1 MSIKLRLKHSSV
13 ANKAPL
19 PTDLV
24 EGELALNT
32 NSTSPAAY
40 IKDSTG
46 TVVKLAGAGSV
57 STPDATTTVKG
68 ITQLA
73 DAAALAAGTTGR
85 VVDAAQLK
93 TAQAA
98 QAGSA
103 TAPAAPTTG
112 QVWINNSVTPAVTNV
127 WNGTTWIPQAGATI
141 SSATAPAAPA
151 TGQVWINT
159 SVTPNVTSIWDGAA
173 WVAAKPD
180 GAAVAAI
187 ANDAKYATKAELA
200 TENLWD
206 KAGTTLSPAT
216 AGDLVAAAALP
227 TATEI
232 AAGIVELA
240 TAAETTTGTDAT
252 RAVHPAGLKSAL
264 TFTQDGTGAK
274 PRSYDSKFKDTV
286 SVKDFGAVGDGV
298 ADDTAAIRAAINS
311 LRANAA
317 NILDTIGGST
327 ITVHSSGTVEFGR
340 GVYLISPDTLKIY
353 QDLGLTLRGQG
364 SRRTNNAIRAATTIL
379 ISGASSGYGIQAYRD
394 GHLLRQCCIYLRCSR
409 HCCLPRRIAPAR
421 IPWHLR
427 TDWTHK
433 TADR

>member
-1 MSIKLRLKHSSV
+1 MSLKIRLKHSAT

-274 PRSYDSKFKDTV
+274 PRSYDSKLKDVV
-286 SVKDFGAVGDGV
+286 SVKDFGAVGDGTTN
-298 ADDTAAIRAAINS
+298 DTAAIQAAINTGSS
-311 LRANAA
+311 LVFPAGTYLCNNLTQSTSFQRFSAIGHVNLSKNANGV
-317 NILDTIGGST
+317 LLT
-327 ITVHSSGTVEFGR
+327 SSG
-340 GVYLISPDTLKIY
+340 
-353 QDLGLTLRGQG
+353 
-364 SRRTNNAIRAATTIL
+364 
-379 ISGASSGYGIQAYRD
+379 GYVQFNGIQFIGTGYTGDNVNTSGNNVRFVN
-394 GHLLRQCCIYLRCSR
+394 CSSYGTPGR
-409 HCCLPRRIAPAR
+409 ALKATGSQVQVIGTC
-421 IPWHLR
+421 
-427 TDWTHK
+427 
-433 TADR
+433 